1 MQRLQL
7 HRHLRQQQFHKQL
20 GHKQLGQKECGAVL
34 IITLWTITLLTIL
47 VTVLAGQNRLSAR
60 VAQFHQEDR
69 GNWANELAA
78 LNVTIQR
85 IREST

>member
-7 HRHLRQQQFHKQL
+7 HRHLRQQQF
-20 GHKQLGQKECGAVL
+20 HKQLGQKECGAVL

-60 VAQFHQEDR
+60 VA
-69 GNWANELAA
+69 GPP
-78 LNVTIQR
+78 
-85 IREST
+85 